1 MNAGM
6 EDHKD
11 KLISHVLEEVLTTA
25 SELQTCEEVD
35 KEKDMGRKSPSSGV
49 NHQTVTLFLSDLIK
63 VSRQHQQEKLVN
75 CSLIYENVII
85 FLNTR
90 C

>member
-25 SELQTCEEVD
+25 SELQPCEEVD
-35 KEKDMGRKSPSSGV
+35 KEKDMGRISKFRS
-49 NHQTVTLFLSDLIK
+49 
-63 VSRQHQQEKLVN
+63 
-75 CSLIYENVII
+75 
-85 FLNTR
+85 
-90 C
+90 